1 MPAAFTTDAGRLTFP
16 RMVAGPAPIHN
27 LAIAEWKGYRPLI
40 SIVLP
45 AASAPMGGHK
55 VVLVKQLSIWQSI
68 APAEERN
75 DRFRL
80 DGTKPPLAF
89 PMRMA
94 RFADSRAADSDRTE
108 AVLRFRDREAG
119 AFV

>member
-1 MPAAFTTDAGRLTFP
+1 
-16 RMVAGPAPIHN
+16 MVAGPAPIHN

-80 DGTKPPLAF
+80 DGTKPPPAF

-94 RFADSRAADSDRTE
+94 RSPTVARQTATEPKQFSD
-108 AVLRFRDREAG
+108 FRDREAG